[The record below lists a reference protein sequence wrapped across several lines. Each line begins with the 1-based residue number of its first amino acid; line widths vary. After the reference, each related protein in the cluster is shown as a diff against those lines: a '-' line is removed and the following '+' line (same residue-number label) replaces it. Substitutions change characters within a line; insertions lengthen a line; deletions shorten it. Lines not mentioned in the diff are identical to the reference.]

1 MAEQEIVVDGREQS
15 GKGPTR
21 QLRAKGRVPGIMY
34 GHKEKPLSFSMDPN
48 EFNKRVRASGRGKN
62 TLFRVKGLE
71 REATAM
77 VKDIQIHPVRR
88 EITHLDF
95 MEVRAEDVVIAEI
108 PVRTEG
114 RAAGQVQG
122 GTVQLAMRTVK
133 VRCKAFEIP
142 KEIVIDI
149 RPMQLNETFRVG
161 QLQLPDG
168 AESVESERLAIVT
181 IKESRASRMAQ
192 QDGDEGEAAAK
203 K

>member
-1 MAEQEIVVDGREQS
+1 MVEQEIVVEGREMS

-21 QLRAKGRVPGIMY
+21 QLRAEGRVPGIMY
-34 GHKEKPLSFSMDPN
+34 GHKEQPLSFSVDPN
-48 EFNKRVRASGRGKN
+48 EFNKRVRASGRGRN
-62 TLFRVKGLE
+62 TLFKVKGLE
-71 REATAM
+71 REATVM

-95 MEVRAEDVVIAEI
+95 LEVRADDVVVAEV

-149 RPMQLNETFRVG
+149 RPMQLNETYRVS
-161 QLQLPDG
+161 QLQLPEG
-168 AESVESERLAIVT
+168 VESIESERLAIVAV
-181 IKESRASRMAQ
+181 KESRASRTSTT
-192 QDGDEGEAAAK
+192 EGEEAEAAEK